1 MSQWW
6 SHHLFHSCK
15 TKYKPYVIVCA
26 NSINDS
32 LAKVLHAFLLSVFYV
47 KIYLCQAVALGIP
60 TAVLSSSQGKLMTKA
75 VYKTLSAPLDGLH
88 PTLYIKLLYTTP
100 ETLNSSVDMREMLIR
115 LYEAN
120 LLARF
125 VIDEAHCISKWGHDF
140 RPAYVPVLVFR
151 LFSLSTN
158 LL

>member
-1 MSQWW
+1 
-6 SHHLFHSCK
+6 
-15 TKYKPYVIVCA
+15 
-26 NSINDS
+26 
-32 LAKVLHAFLLSVFYV
+32 
-47 KIYLCQAVALGIP
+47 
-60 TAVLSSSQGKLMTKA
+60 MTKA

-140 RPAYVPVLVFR
+140 RPAYVYQFYCNNYGGYF
-151 LFSLSTN
+151 LFLECSLTVGK
-158 LL
+158 